1 MADLRSG
8 PRGQPAA
15 GHGAGVGAWAAHRS
29 LYVDNVKVLL
39 IAAIIVGHAFGSYTT
54 TEMFAY
60 ADVRE
65 TTLAPV
71 TEAVLIALILLVGLF
86 MIPLLFLLAGLL
98 TPRSLDRKGAGAF
111 ARDRL
116 WRLGVPFA
124 VYAFLLW
131 PALLYALYR
140 PLGNA
145 GGSYWREL
153 IGTRE
158 EGLDTG
164 YLWFVGDLL
173 LFSLVYAAWA
183 ALRRRAPARGRDHD
197 VVGATTSGSRRRSV
211 RFPHLLAMAV
221 VVGLTTFAVRLV
233 FPFDSQR
240 WVDLNL
246 YQWPESI
253 ALFALGVVTARQGW
267 LHGIPDRLRRQCRTA
282 TLVSAA
288 AFLAVLGVV
297 GVGGTL
303 DATSWRGGWQWPA
316 FVFAV
321 GGGALTVFEPVWLL
335 AEAQRHLDRPLR
347 WVRPGASRSA
357 YGAFIVQ
364 GLFLLGF
371 AVALREV
378 PLPAEVKAVLVA
390 AGSVAGSF
398 GLAWLLVSRVPG
410 MTRVL

>member
-8 PRGQPAA
+8 PSGRPTAKQ
-15 GHGAGVGAWAAHRS
+15 HGDQVGAWALHRS

-54 TEMFAY
+54 TELFAY

-65 TTLAPV
+65 TTLSPV
-71 TEAVLIALILLVGLF
+71 TEGVLIAGLVVVGLF

-98 TPRSLDRKGAGAF
+98 TPRSLDRKGPGAF

-124 VYAFLLW
+124 VYSFLLW

-145 GGSYWREL
+145 GGSYWSEL

-158 EGLDTG
+158 EALDTG

-183 ALRRRAPARGRDHD
+183 AFRRSLRSGHHGDPRGREPGRPAG
-197 VVGATTSGSRRRSV
+197 VV
-211 RFPHLLAMAV
+211 RFGHLLVLAV
-221 VVGLTTFAVRLV
+221 VVAVTTFAVRLV
-233 FPFDSQR
+233 FPFDSQK

-246 YQWPESI
+246 YQWPECI

-288 AFLAVLGVV
+288 AFLAVLGAV
-297 GVGGTL
+297 GVGGAL
-303 DATSWRGGWQWPA
+303 DETSWRGGWQWPA
-316 FVFAV
+316 LVFAV
-321 GGGALTVFEPVWLL
+321 GGSALTVFEPVWLL

-347 WVRPGASRSA
+347 WVRPSFTRSA

-364 GLFLLGF
+364 GLFLLGL
-371 AVALREV
+371 AMALREV
-378 PLPAEVKAVLVA
+378 PVPAEVKAALVA
-390 AGSVAGSF
+390 VGSVAGSF

-410 MTRVL
+410 MAKVL

>member
-1 MADLRSG
+1 MAGTTPRPRSPTTPG
-8 PRGQPAA
+8 PTGEVQ
-15 GHGAGVGAWAAHRS
+15 AWAAHRS
-29 LYVDNVKVLL
+29 LYVDNIKVLL

-71 TEAVLIALILLVGLF
+71 TEAVLIALILAVGLF
-86 MIPLLFLLAGLL
+86 MIPLLFLVAGLL
-98 TPRSLDRKGAGAF
+98 TPGSLDRKGAGAF

-116 WRLGVPFA
+116 WRLGIPFA
-124 VYAFLLW
+124 VYSFLLW

-145 GGSYWREL
+145 GGTYWSEL
-153 IGTRE
+153 VGTRE
-158 EGLDTG
+158 EALDTG

-173 LFSLVYAAWA
+173 LFSLVYAAWS
-183 ALRRRAPARGRDHD
+183 ALRRRAPAREPERD
-197 VVGATTSGSRRRSV
+197 GGSRTNHARQGMV
-211 RFPHLLAMAV
+211 RFPHLVVIAAV
-221 VVGLTTFAVRLV
+221 VAVTTFAVRFV

-240 WVDLNL
+240 YVDLNL
-246 YQWPESI
+246 YQWPECI
-253 ALFALGVVTARQGW
+253 ALFVLGVVTARQGW

-288 AFLAVLGVV
+288 AFLAVLGAV
-297 GVGGTL
+297 GVGGAL
-303 DATSWRGGWQWPA
+303 DESSWRGGWQWPA

-321 GGGALTVFEPVWLL
+321 GGSALTVFEPVWLL
-335 AEAQRHLDRPLR
+335 AEAQRHLDRRLR
-347 WVRPGASRSA
+347 WVGPAASRSA
-357 YGAFIVQ
+357 YAAFILQ
-364 GLFLLGF
+364 GLFLIGL
-371 AVALREV
+371 AVALRPV
-378 PLPAEVKAVLVA
+378 PVPAEVKAVLVA

-410 MTRVL
+410 MSKVL

>member
-1 MADLRSG
+1 MADLRSRPSG
-8 PRGQPAA
+8 KPTAQQRGDQV
-15 GHGAGVGAWAAHRS
+15 GVWAAHRS

-39 IAAIIVGHAFGSYTT
+39 IAAIIVGHAFGSYTS
-54 TEMFAY
+54 TELFAY

-65 TTLAPV
+65 TTLYPV
-71 TEAVLIALILLVGLF
+71 TEAVLIAGLVAVGLF

-98 TPRSLDRKGAGAF
+98 TPGSLDRKGAGAF
-111 ARDRL
+111 TRDRL

-124 VYAFLLW
+124 AYSFLLW

-145 GGSYWREL
+145 GGSYWQEL
-153 IGTRE
+153 IGTSE

-183 ALRRRAPARGRDHD
+183 AF
-197 VVGATTSGSRRRSV
+197 RRSLPSRPHRGAREGRPSRAAGI
-211 RFPHLLAMAV
+211 RFGHLLALAV
-221 VVGLTTFAVRLV
+221 VVGVSTFSVRLV
-233 FPFDSQR
+233 FPFDSQK

-246 YQWPESI
+246 YQWPECI
-253 ALFALGVVTARQGW
+253 ALFALGVVTAPQWW
-267 LHGIPDRLRRQCRTA
+267 LHGIPDRLRRQCRAA

-288 AFLAVLGVV
+288 AFLAVLAVV
-297 GVGGTL
+297 GVGGAL
-303 DATSWRGGWQWPA
+303 DETSWRGGWQWPA
-316 FVFAV
+316 LVFAV
-321 GGGALTVFEPVWLL
+321 GGSALAVFEAVWLL

-347 WVRPGASRSA
+347 WVRPSVSRSA

-364 GLFLLGF
+364 GLFLIGL
-371 AVALREV
+371 AVALRGI
-378 PLPAEVKAVLVA
+378 PAPAEVKAVVVA
-390 AGSVAGSF
+390 LGSVLGSF

-410 MTRVL
+410 LAKVL

>member
-1 MADLRSG
+1 MAGTRPRPRSRTTLD
-8 PRGQPAA
+8 PTEDR
-15 GHGAGVGAWAAHRS
+15 VGAWAAHRFS
-29 LYVDNVKVLL
+29 YVDNVKVLL

-54 TEMFAY
+54 TELFAY

-71 TEAVLIALILLVGLF
+71 TEAVLIAGILLVGLF

-98 TPRSLDRKGAGAF
+98 TPGSLDRKGAGAF

-124 VYAFLLW
+124 VYSFLLW

-153 IGTRE
+153 VGTRE
-158 EGLDTG
+158 EALDTG

-173 LFSLVYAAWA
+173 LFSLVYAAWV
-183 ALRRRAPARGRDHD
+183 ALRRSRHHRGERGGEPSRP
-197 VVGATTSGSRRRSV
+197 VGVV
-211 RFPHLLAMAV
+211 RFGHLLVMAGVVAM
-221 VVGLTTFAVRLV
+221 TTFAARLV
-233 FPFDSQR
+233 FPFDSQKY
-240 WVDLNL
+240 VDLNL
-246 YQWPESI
+246 YQWPECI

-267 LHGIPDRLRRQCRTA
+267 LHGIPDRLRRRCRTA
-282 TLVSAA
+282 TLVASA
-288 AFLAVLGVV
+288 AFLAVLGTV
-297 GVGGTL
+297 GVGGAL
-303 DATSWRGGWQWPA
+303 DETSWRGGWQWPA

-347 WVRPGASRSA
+347 RVRPPVSRSA
-357 YGAFIVQ
+357 YGAFILQ
-364 GLFLLGF
+364 GLFLLGL
-371 AVALREV
+371 AVALRGV
-378 PLPAEVKAVLVA
+378 PVPAEVKAVLVA
-390 AGSVAGSF
+390 VGSVVGSF
-398 GLAWLLVSRVPG
+398 GTAWLLVSRVPG
-410 MTRVL
+410 MARVL